1 MSSKKGVV
9 ATVLS
14 VGMAAIGLAK
24 EIASIW
30 RSKEPEPVK
39 ADRHPLDA
47 LRDQVV
53 GDRSRR

>member
-1 MSSKKGVV
+1 MSDKKGVL

-14 VGMAAIGLAK
+14 VGTAAVGLAK
-24 EIASIW
+24 EIANIW

-47 LRDQVV
+47 LRDMVE
-53 GDRSRR
+53 GDRSKR